1 MAETTT
7 TPHPQD
13 AAPARPR
20 WQRLLIRPETMT
32 FTLLV
37 LGVFAGGLLSPF
49 FLDINYILRSFTLYS
64 EFAIVALV
72 LTMVIIAGEIDL
84 SPAANMALSACI
96 FAWLQQA
103 GVPIPLAVAAGLFSG
118 LVMGAI
124 NGFFVIG
131 LQLPSIIVTI
141 GTLTLYRGLAQII
154 AGDKSIRVPEWFIGV
169 DKVMIAGVPLP
180 VVLFLLLAIVL
191 AVVLGGTIFGRQIY
205 QIGTNEVAA
214 RHSGIQS
221 ARIKLGLFLLI
232 GLVAAIAG
240 IMTASRLGSVR
251 YDLGIGGELQ
261 MVLMAMLGGT
271 YIFGGRGTILGTF
284 LAAWLLVIVSTGM
297 IVANVLPAV
306 QLVVLGILLIVSII
320 ATNFIYSAPKGSGHI
335 RRPTATTGG
344 NEVLK
349 KTLIAGLA
357 LGLAAMVTS
366 AIAADPIKIVYIGK
380 NTRQPVFRL
389 DHWRF

>member
-1 MAETTT
+1 MSALDTPAMAIG
-7 TPHPQD
+7 HD
-13 AAPARPR
+13 AAPPRPR
-20 WQRLLIRPETMT
+20 WQVLLIRPETMT
-32 FTLLV
+32 LFLLIV
-37 LGVFAGGLLSPF
+37 GVFAGSQLSPF

-103 GVPIPLAVAAGLFSG
+103 GVPIPLAVVVGLASG

-124 NGFFVIG
+124 NAFFVIA

-169 DKVMIAGVPLP
+169 DKIMFWGIPLP
-180 VVLFLLLAIVL
+180 VALFIVL
-191 AVVLGGTIFGRQIY
+191 AIILGVVLGNTIFGRQIY
-205 QIGTNEVAA
+205 QIGTNDVAA
-214 RHSGIQS
+214 RHAGIRS
-221 ARIKLGLFLLI
+221 ARIKVGLFLLV
-232 GLVAAIAG
+232 GMVAAFSG

-251 YDLGIGGELQ
+251 YDLGLGGELQ

-306 QLVVLGILLIVSII
+306 QLVVLGALLIVSII
-320 ATNFIYSAPKGSGHI
+320 ATNFIYS
-335 RRPTATTGG
+335 RTQR
-344 NEVLK
+344 
-349 KTLIAGLA
+349 
-357 LGLAAMVTS
+357 
-366 AIAADPIKIVYIGK
+366 
-380 NTRQPVFRL
+380 
-389 DHWRF
+389 